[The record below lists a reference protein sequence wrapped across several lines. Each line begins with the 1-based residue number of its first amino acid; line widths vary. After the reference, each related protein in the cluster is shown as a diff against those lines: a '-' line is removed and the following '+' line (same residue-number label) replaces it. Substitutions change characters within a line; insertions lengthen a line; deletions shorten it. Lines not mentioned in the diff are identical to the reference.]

1 MAAETISEPKTSKN
15 RIFPFSRIEH
25 NGELSPLS
33 SASVINEVLPG
44 ALEKQYEE
52 DEQRNGVDEEA
63 VAIPDMSIND
73 YEFTYKDKELFT
85 QQFKV
90 MTNDKKWKLSTGKY
104 VEDVLYDLGVKCKYH
119 NLIHSFIINP
129 SDNFVQTGFD
139 PKKISEIINK
149 EYGNKMPDIDKN
161 LLAYINSFPKGDETS
176 ESNTNCVRNNNTS
189 SNGCIPD
196 Y

>member
-1 MAAETISEPKTSKN
+1 MAVAIATSLIKKSTTTFTNAETISEPKTSKN

-25 NGELSPLS
+25 NGELSPPS
-33 SASVINEVLPG
+33 SAPVINEVLPG

-63 VAIPDMSIND
+63 VAIPDI
-73 YEFTYKDKELFT
+73 
-85 QQFKV
+85 FKA

-149 EYGNKMPDIDKN
+149 E
-161 LLAYINSFPKGDETS
+161 
-176 ESNTNCVRNNNTS
+176 
-189 SNGCIPD
+189 
-196 Y
+196 